1 MPTSQKSIITDN
13 SYVRVPFLRRARGA
27 PVQAYGQIRRILV
40 HRAWETG
47 PEICM
52 LEVQIYDD
60 EGKSAVSGNAL
71 VRIPEVL
78 EQSTELVPIGN
89 CYQLP
94 VAMWPH
100 DLLGQDTHASGLL
113 EVIDRNQDEDA

>member
-1 MPTSQKSIITDN
+1 
-13 SYVRVPFLRRARGA
+13 
-27 PVQAYGQIRRILV
+27 
-40 HRAWETG
+40 
-47 PEICM
+47 M

-71 VRIPEVL
+71 VRIPE
-78 EQSTELVPIGN
+78 EQSTKLVPIGN

-100 DLLGQDTHASGLL
+100 DLLGQDTQKIGLL
-113 EVIDRNQDEDA
+113 EIIKTRMPSHPFLGAITLSWLFSMHDRVPNNLLKSFRTIERNF

>member
-1 MPTSQKSIITDN
+1 M
-13 SYVRVPFLRRARGA
+13 
-27 PVQAYGQIRRILV
+27 
-40 HRAWETG
+40 TG
-47 PEICM
+47 PEICI

-71 VRIPEVL
+71 VRIPE

-100 DLLGQDTHASGLL
+100 DLLGQDGQHIGLL

>member
-1 MPTSQKSIITDN
+1 MQS
-13 SYVRVPFLRRARGA
+13 
-27 PVQAYGQIRRILV
+27 YGQIRRILQ
-40 HRAWETG
+40 HRAWESG
-47 PEICM
+47 PEMCI
-52 LEVQIYDD
+52 LEVFVYDD
-60 EGKSAVSGNAL
+60 YGKSAVSGNAL
-71 VRIPEVL
+71 VRIPQ

-100 DLLGQDTHASGLL
+100 GLLGGQDAQKIGLF